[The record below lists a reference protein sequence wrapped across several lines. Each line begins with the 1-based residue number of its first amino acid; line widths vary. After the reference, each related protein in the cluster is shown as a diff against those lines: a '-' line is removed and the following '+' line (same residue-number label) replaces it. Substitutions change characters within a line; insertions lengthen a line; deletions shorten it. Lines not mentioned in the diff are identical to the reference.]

1 MMEFKALHVSTLT
14 EEIAEDLEML
24 LSNLSGVDQF
34 EITLESQELYIMFDE
49 KRLDFQT
56 LAQEMANVGCCL
68 RDINAA
74 LLF

>member
-1 MMEFKALHVSTLT
+1 MMEFKALHISTLT
-14 EEIAEDLEML
+14 EEIAKNLETL
-24 LSNLSGVDQF
+24 LSNLSGVEQF

-49 KRLDFQT
+49 KRLGFQT
-56 LAQEMANVGCCL
+56 LAREMASAGCCL